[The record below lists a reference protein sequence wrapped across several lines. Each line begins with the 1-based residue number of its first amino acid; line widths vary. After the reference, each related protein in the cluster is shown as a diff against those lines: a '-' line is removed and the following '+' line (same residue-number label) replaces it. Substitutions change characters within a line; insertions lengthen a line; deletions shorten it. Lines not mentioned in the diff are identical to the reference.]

1 MPKTQFLFFTKW
13 QEQKRRKF
21 DIDPSML
28 IRKTR
33 IQKTGIQKQKMDC
46 CKTTDFAATHSSYF
60 LFFRLVSREIP
71 IAAKLDA
78 PSSTHCPV

>member
-1 MPKTQFLFFTKW
+1 MPETQLLFFTKW

-28 IRKTR
+28 IQKTR
-33 IQKTGIQKQKMDC
+33 IQKIRNRALQNKC
-46 CKTTDFAATHSSYF
+46 FCSALFLISYF

-71 IAAKLDA
+71 IAAKLAA
-78 PSSTHCPV
+78 PSRIHCPV